1 MIMLDRQ
8 SSKNSCYVL
17 SLPMSTADLVIK
29 LYNLDKLTVL
39 RDRVF

>member
-1 MIMLDRQ
+1 MIVPDQQ

-17 SLPMSTADLVIK
+17 SLPMSTVDLVIK
-29 LYNLDKLTVL
+29 LYNLDKLTVM